1 MNTAELIAFYRK
13 EKHLN
18 QVQLSSKLPSTSLGQ
33 LMEIES
39 NRRIPTQRQLAEIC
53 AALDVKTYHFKK
65 ENVA

>member
-1 MNTAELIAFYRK
+1 MSTAELIAFYRK

-18 QVQLSSKLPSTSLGQ
+18 QVQLSSKLPSVSLGQ

-39 NRRIPTQRQLAEIC
+39 NRRIPTPRQLAEIC
-53 AALDVKTYHFKK
+53 AALDITMDYFEE

>member
-1 MNTAELIAFYRK
+1 MNTSELIAFYRK

-18 QVQLSSKLPSTSLGQ
+18 QVKLSSKLPSVSLGM

-39 NRRIPTQRQLAEIC
+39 NRRIPTPRQLAEIC
-53 AALDVKTYHFKK
+53 AALDITMDYFEE

>member
-18 QVQLSSKLPSTSLGQ
+18 QVQLSSKLPSVSLGQ
-33 LMEIES
+33 LMEIEA

-53 AALDVKTYHFKK
+53 AGLGITLDYFDVGC
-65 ENVA
+65 VA

>member
-33 LMEIES
+33 LMEIEA

-53 AALDVKTYHFKK
+53 AALEITTDYFD
-65 ENVA
+65 EESVA